1 MALGAHCLL
10 VFLGKLVELSA
21 CCVALVSGFGFE
33 LETQASRP
41 AGGNQSTY
49 VLVALFAA
57 ASDD

>member
-1 MALGAHCLL
+1 MALGARCLL

-21 CCVALVSGFGFE
+21 CCVALVSRFGFE
-33 LETQASRP
+33 LETQASRLQP
-41 AGGNQSTY
+41 TY

>member
-1 MALGAHCLL
+1 M
-10 VFLGKLVELSA
+10 FLGKLVELSA